1 MQHNFR
7 KLKIWQLAMEIVDD
21 VYLITRKYPKE
32 ETFGLIAQ
40 SRRAA
45 VSMASNI
52 SEGAGRKT
60 KKDFSN
66 YINISLSSGN
76 ELITQLI
83 VAERQKYISKEE
95 SDKIILKIVEWQNM
109 SILFQRNN
117 LKE

>member
-1 MQHNFR
+1 
-7 KLKIWQLAMEIVDD
+7 VDD

-60 KKDFSN
+60 KKDFN
-66 YINISLSSGN
+66 
-76 ELITQLI
+76 
-83 VAERQKYISKEE
+83 
-95 SDKIILKIVEWQNM
+95 
-109 SILFQRNN
+109 
-117 LKE
+117 